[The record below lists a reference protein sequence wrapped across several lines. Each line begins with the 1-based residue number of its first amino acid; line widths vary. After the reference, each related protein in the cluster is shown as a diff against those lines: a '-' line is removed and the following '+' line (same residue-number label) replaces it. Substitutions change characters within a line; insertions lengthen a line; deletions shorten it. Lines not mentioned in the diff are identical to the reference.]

1 METVYS
7 DVTISMSEFKKNPA
21 AVLRDA
27 KSRPVA
33 VLNHNKAAC
42 YVVGPALFEAM
53 LAELADQDLHR
64 TVLARMGERA
74 NAIEVDI
81 DAI

>member
-1 METVYS
+1 MQ
-7 DVTISMSEFKKNPA
+7 KNPA

-33 VLNHNKAAC
+33 VLSHNKAAF
-42 YVVGPALFEAM
+42 YMVKPALFEAV
-53 LAELADQDLHR
+53 LDELADQEPHRSVLLH
-64 TVLARMGERA
+64 MGERA
-74 NAIEVDI
+74 SAIEVDI

>member
-33 VLNHNKAAC
+33 VLNHNKAAF
-42 YVVGPALFEAM
+42 YVVEPALFEAM
-53 LAELADQDLHR
+53 LDELADQDLHR
-64 TVLARMGERA
+64 TVLARLGERA

>member
-1 METVYS
+1 METIYA

-33 VLNHNKAAC
+33 VLNHNKAAF
-42 YVVGPALFEAM
+42 YVVEPALFEAM
-53 LAELADQDLHR
+53 LDELADQDLHR

-74 NAIEVDI
+74 NAIEVDVN
-81 DAI
+81 AI

>member
-1 METVYS
+1 MEAIYA
-7 DVTISMSEFKKNPA
+7 DVMISMSEFKKNPA
-21 AVLRDA
+21 AVLREA

-33 VLNHNKAAC
+33 VLNPNKAAFSLLE
-42 YVVGPALFEAM
+42 PAFFEA
-53 LAELADQDLHR
+53 LLEALSDQELGR

-74 NAIEVDI
+74 QAVDVDI

>member
-1 METVYS
+1 METIYA

-33 VLNHNKAAC
+33 VLNHNKAAF
-42 YVVGPALFEAM
+42 YMVEPALFEAM
-53 LAELADQDLHR
+53 LDELADQDLHR

-74 NAIEVDI
+74 HAIEVDI